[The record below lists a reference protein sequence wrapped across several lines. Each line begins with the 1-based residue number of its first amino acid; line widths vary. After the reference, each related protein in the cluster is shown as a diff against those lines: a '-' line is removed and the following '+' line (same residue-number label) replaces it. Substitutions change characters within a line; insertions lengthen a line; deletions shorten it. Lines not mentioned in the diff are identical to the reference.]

1 MHARVYDHA
10 GSERHSHNAPPRIA
24 FRGTKGV
31 GIRDYIAVAAQWL
44 ACMLPY
50 RRLADILADACARLG
65 ADVVCYSFIVTDFH
79 HLLLA
84 GLPAHYVDG
93 SHLQV
98 IFADIFDR
106 IACFHMCGLCVW
118 SHMTTGQDG
127 FRNACS

>member
-1 MHARVYDHA
+1 MLPSAHITASA
-10 GSERHSHNAPPRIA
+10 SEKSS
-24 FRGTKGV
+24 F
-31 GIRDYIAVAAQWL
+31 AAQWL
-44 ACMLPY
+44 AYMLPY
-50 RRLADILADACARLG
+50 RRFADILANACARLG
-65 ADVVCYSFIVTDFH
+65 ADADRYSFIVTDFH

-98 IFADIFDR
+98 FFADIFDR